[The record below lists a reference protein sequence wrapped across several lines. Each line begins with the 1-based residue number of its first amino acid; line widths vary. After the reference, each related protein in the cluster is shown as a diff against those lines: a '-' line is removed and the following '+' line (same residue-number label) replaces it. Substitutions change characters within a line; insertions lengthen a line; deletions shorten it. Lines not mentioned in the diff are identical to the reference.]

1 MTYYKKRKKSSEV
14 ICIDK
19 ISMGIKS
26 IRNGIRTGNSVG
38 KDLDF
43 FFNKLEKLNK
53 GMYDDLHMQ
62 YCIARLE
69 AEKKEI
75 KDIHS

>member
-1 MTYYKKRKKSSEV
+1 MKYYKKRKKSSES

-19 ISMGIKS
+19 ISMGIRS
-26 IRNGIRTGNSVG
+26 IKNGHRTGDSIG
-38 KDLDF
+38 TDLDF

-53 GMYDDLHMQ
+53 GMYDELYMQ
-62 YCIARLE
+62 YCVARLE
-69 AEKKEI
+69 AEKEI

>member
-1 MTYYKKRKKSSEV
+1 MTYYKKRKKSSES

-38 KDLDF
+38 TDLDF
-43 FFNKLEKLNK
+43 FFNKLETLNK
-53 GMYDDLHMQ
+53 GMYDDLYMQ
-62 YCIARLE
+62 YCVARLE
-69 AEKKEI
+69 AEKEI

>member
-1 MTYYKKRKKSSEV
+1 MTYYKKRKKSSES

-26 IRNGIRTGNSVG
+26 IRNGNLTGNSVG
-38 KDLDF
+38 TDLDF
-43 FFNKLEKLNK
+43 FFNKLETLNK
-53 GMYDDLHMQ
+53 GMYDDLYMQ
-62 YCIARLE
+62 YCVARLE
-69 AEKKEI
+69 AEKEI